1 VGQVGFLLFPSD
13 GNTEAL
19 QFVLGIKVP
28 YRELPRTE
36 VIMQEAQKIYTQTD
50 IKEGKK
56 KIHPNSLANL
66 KPRHDKEHMAMM
78 TAKATEARLE
88 NERMK
93 EQMKDVLSLVNNL
106 SDSLM
111 DSIPKGLT
119 VMKLAMIKAIS
130 SDDMVEAAR
139 LASIVAEYE
148 QPKLQRSENVNTNFD
163 YTDLTDDEL
172 QKELDRLSGH

>member
-1 VGQVGFLLFPSD
+1 MS
-13 GNTEAL
+13 
-19 QFVLGIKVP
+19 
-28 YRELPRTE
+28 
-36 VIMQEAQKIYTQTD
+36 EAQKIYTQDDVT
-50 IKEGKK
+50 EGKK

-78 TAKATEARLE
+78 TEKATEARIK
-88 NERMK
+88 NEKMK
-93 EQMKDVLSLVNNL
+93 EEMKDVLALVNNL

-111 DSIPKGLT
+111 ESIPKGLT

-130 SDDMVEAAR
+130 TDDMVEAAR

-163 YTDLTDDEL
+163 YTDLTDEEL
-172 QKELDRLSGH
+172 QAEINRLSGG

>member
-1 VGQVGFLLFPSD
+1 MS
-13 GNTEAL
+13 
-19 QFVLGIKVP
+19 
-28 YRELPRTE
+28 
-36 VIMQEAQKIYTQTD
+36 EAQKIYTQDDVT
-50 IKEGKK
+50 EGKK

-78 TAKATEARLE
+78 TEKATEARIK
-88 NERMK
+88 NEKMK
-93 EQMKDVLSLVNNL
+93 EEMKDVLALVNNL

-111 DSIPKGLT
+111 ESIPKGLT

-163 YTDLTDDEL
+163 YTDLTDEEL
-172 QKELDRLSGH
+172 QAEINRLSGG

>member
-1 VGQVGFLLFPSD
+1 MED
-13 GNTEAL
+13 
-19 QFVLGIKVP
+19 
-28 YRELPRTE
+28 
-36 VIMQEAQKIYTQTD
+36 IMSTQEKIFTQD
-50 IKEGKK
+50 DVKEGKK

-78 TAKATEARLE
+78 SQKATEARIK
-88 NERMK
+88 NEQMK
-93 EQMKDVLSLVNNL
+93 EQMKDVLNLVNNL

-119 VMKLAMIKAIS
+119 VMKLAMLKSIS
-130 SDDMVEAAR
+130 EDDMVEAAR

-163 YTDLTDDEL
+163 YTDLTDEEL
-172 QKELDRLSGH
+172 QAEIDRLSGG

>member
-1 VGQVGFLLFPSD
+1 MED
-13 GNTEAL
+13 
-19 QFVLGIKVP
+19 
-28 YRELPRTE
+28 
-36 VIMQEAQKIYTQTD
+36 IMSTQEKIFTQD
-50 IKEGKK
+50 DVKDGKK

-78 TAKATEARLE
+78 SQKATEARIK
-88 NERMK
+88 NEQMK
-93 EQMKDVLSLVNNL
+93 EQMKDVLNLVNNL

-119 VMKLAMIKAIS
+119 VMKLAMLKSIS
-130 SDDMVEAAR
+130 EDDMVEASR

-163 YTDLTDDEL
+163 YTDLTDEEL
-172 QKELDRLSGH
+172 QAEIDRLSGG

>member
-1 VGQVGFLLFPSD
+1 MS
-13 GNTEAL
+13 T
-19 QFVLGIKVP
+19 
-28 YRELPRTE
+28 
-36 VIMQEAQKIYTQTD
+36 QEKIFTQD
-50 IKEGKK
+50 DVKEGKK

-78 TAKATEARLE
+78 SQKATEARIK
-88 NERMK
+88 NEQMK
-93 EQMKDVLSLVNNL
+93 EQMKDVLNLVNNL

-119 VMKLAMIKAIS
+119 VMKLAMLKSIS
-130 SDDMVEAAR
+130 EDDMVEASR

-163 YTDLTDDEL
+163 YTDLTDEEL
-172 QKELDRLSGH
+172 QDEIDRLSGG

>member
-1 VGQVGFLLFPSD
+1 MEDIMSTQ
-13 GNTEAL
+13 
-19 QFVLGIKVP
+19 QKVF
-28 YRELPRTE
+28 
-36 VIMQEAQKIYTQTD
+36 TQD
-50 IKEGKK
+50 DVNEGKK

-78 TAKATEARLE
+78 SQKATEARIK

-93 EQMKDVLSLVNNL
+93 EQMKDVLNLVNNL

-119 VMKLAMIKAIS
+119 VMKLAMLKSIS
-130 SDDMVEAAR
+130 EDDMVEAAR

-163 YTDLTDDEL
+163 YTDLTDEEL
-172 QKELDRLSGH
+172 QAEIDRLSGG

>member
-1 VGQVGFLLFPSD
+1 MEV
-13 GNTEAL
+13 
-19 QFVLGIKVP
+19 KVQD
-28 YRELPRTE
+28 T
-36 VIMQEAQKIYTQTD
+36 QKIYTQD
-50 IKEGKK
+50 DVSNGKK

-78 TAKATEARLE
+78 TEKATEARLK
-88 NERMK
+88 NEAMK
-93 EQMKDVLSLVNNL
+93 EQMGDVLKLVNNL

-119 VMKLAMIKAIS
+119 VMKLAMLKAIS

-148 QPKLQRSENVNTNFD
+148 QPKLQRTENVNTNFD
-163 YTDLTDDEL
+163 YTDLTDEEL
-172 QKELDRLSGH
+172 AEEMKRLNNEL

>member
-1 VGQVGFLLFPSD
+1 MS
-13 GNTEAL
+13 T
-19 QFVLGIKVP
+19 
-28 YRELPRTE
+28 
-36 VIMQEAQKIYTQTD
+36 QEKIFTQD
-50 IKEGKK
+50 DVKDGKK

-78 TAKATEARLE
+78 SQKATEARIK
-88 NERMK
+88 NEQMK
-93 EQMKDVLSLVNNL
+93 EQMKDVLNLVNNL

-119 VMKLAMIKAIS
+119 VMKLAMLKSIS
-130 SDDMVEAAR
+130 EDDMVEASR

-163 YTDLTDDEL
+163 YTDLTDEEL
-172 QKELDRLSGH
+172 QDEIDRLSGG

>member
-1 VGQVGFLLFPSD
+1 MED
-13 GNTEAL
+13 
-19 QFVLGIKVP
+19 
-28 YRELPRTE
+28 
-36 VIMQEAQKIYTQTD
+36 IMSTQEKIFTQD
-50 IKEGKK
+50 DVKEGKK

-78 TAKATEARLE
+78 SQKATEARLK

-93 EQMKDVLSLVNNL
+93 EQMKDVLNLVNNL

-119 VMKLAMIKAIS
+119 VMKLAMLKSIS
-130 SDDMVEAAR
+130 EDDMVEASR

-163 YTDLTDDEL
+163 YTDLTDEEL
-172 QKELDRLSGH
+172 QAEIDRLSGG

>member
-1 VGQVGFLLFPSD
+1 MS
-13 GNTEAL
+13 
-19 QFVLGIKVP
+19 
-28 YRELPRTE
+28 
-36 VIMQEAQKIYTQTD
+36 EAQKIYTQDDVT
-50 IKEGKK
+50 KGKK

-78 TAKATEARLE
+78 TEKATEARIR
-88 NERMK
+88 NEKMK
-93 EQMKDVLSLVNNL
+93 EEMKDVLALVNNL

-111 DSIPKGLT
+111 ESIPKGLT

-163 YTDLTDDEL
+163 YTDLTDEEL
-172 QKELDRLSGH
+172 QAEINRLSGG

>member
-1 VGQVGFLLFPSD
+1 MS
-13 GNTEAL
+13 T
-19 QFVLGIKVP
+19 
-28 YRELPRTE
+28 
-36 VIMQEAQKIYTQTD
+36 QEKIFTQD
-50 IKEGKK
+50 DVKEGKK

-78 TAKATEARLE
+78 SQKATEARIK
-88 NERMK
+88 NEQMK
-93 EQMKDVLSLVNNL
+93 EQMKDVLNLVNNL

-119 VMKLAMIKAIS
+119 VMKLAMLKSIS
-130 SDDMVEAAR
+130 EDDMVEASR

-163 YTDLTDDEL
+163 YTDLTDEEL
-172 QKELDRLSGH
+172 QAEIDRLSGG